1 MLTTDQRNEMR
12 LCIVGPCS
20 EAEKNTIRG
29 LLVEIEE
36 AVATRGNW
44 HFDNK
49 HDSVYFDADFDEW
62 DTSYMSPTITA
73 ADFIKTY
80 LQP

>member
-20 EAEKNTIRG
+20 EAEKQEIREG
-29 LLVEIEE
+29 LERIGEPMVSSIFWHPTGGPMIRFG
-36 AVATRGNW
+36 VDRWMVVGNW
-44 HFDNK
+44 N
-49 HDSVYFDADFDEW
+49 
-62 DTSYMSPTITA
+62 SPTITA

-80 LQP
+80 LRP